1 MLPFLFAEHFCATMT
16 KENNMRKPASFL
28 IVLLFALGL
37 SACTSRPVTGPSA
50 DEQRSRA
57 HGAQDELSSEVHK

>member
-1 MLPFLFAEHFCATMT
+1 
-16 KENNMRKPASFL
+16 MRKPTSILFVL
-28 IVLLFALGL
+28 IFFALGL
-37 SACTSRPVTGPSA
+37 SACTSRPVSTGPSA